1 MSAIVQEQ
9 QVTAHEKLLLNE
21 LIRLESGDVQKTKSM
36 LTMIGDPDLREQLKA
51 CLQTAQA
58 HVRAMT
64 DFCERHG
71 IG

>member
-1 MSAIVQEQ
+1 VSAIAQEQ

-36 LTMIGDPDLREQLKA
+36 LTMIADADLRQQLKA

-58 HVRAMT
+58 HVQALT
-64 DFCERHG
+64 DFCMRHG
-71 IG
+71 MG